1 MKTYL
6 ITNLRKQ
13 SNYEEDKINFEAVFN
28 NELFFNSYDFLL
40 MYSKLIGAGDSWPF
54 SRCNYVREEGDNKEL
69 KAPWG
74 KHV

>member
-28 NELFFNSYDFLL
+28 NELGFVFHVNSLCCLSQVLVQVNPDP
-40 MYSKLIGAGDSWPF
+40 SHTAI
-54 SRCNYVREEGDNKEL
+54 R
-69 KAPWG
+69 
-74 KHV
+74 